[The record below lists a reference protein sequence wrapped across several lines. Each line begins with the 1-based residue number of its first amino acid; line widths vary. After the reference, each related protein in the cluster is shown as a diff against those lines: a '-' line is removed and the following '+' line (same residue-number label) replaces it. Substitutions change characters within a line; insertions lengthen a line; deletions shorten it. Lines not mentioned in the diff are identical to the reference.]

1 MTFLF
6 HRSKIYPKLLWIA
19 GLMDNIKNN
28 LANIRDGFSI
38 LDGQDK
44 LVYLIDLGK
53 KLDQIN
59 KSDRTEDR
67 KIHACTSQTWLKLY
81 YDNDLVTLKAFSES
95 TIVKGLLRILQIAF
109 NNSEKK
115 SIINFIES
123 FDDCSSLFEWLNLGP
138 AISSQ
143 RQNGFLGSLDYIKKE
158 LNDA

>member
-1 MTFLF
+1 
-6 HRSKIYPKLLWIA
+6 
-19 GLMDNIKNN
+19 MDNIKNN

-53 KLDQIN
+53 KLDHIN
-59 KSDRTEDR
+59 ESDRTENR
-67 KIHACTSQTWLKLY
+67 KIHACTSQTWLQLSY
-81 YDNDLVTLKAFSES
+81 QNDLVTLKAFSES

-115 SIINFIES
+115 SIINFIDS
-123 FDDCSSLFEWLNLGP
+123 FDDPGSLFEWLNLGP

-143 RQNGFLGSLDYIKKE
+143 RQNGFLGSLEYIKKE
-158 LNDA
+158 LNNA

>member
-1 MTFLF
+1 M
-6 HRSKIYPKLLWIA
+6 
-19 GLMDNIKNN
+19 
-28 LANIRDGFSI
+28 LAP
-38 LDGQDK
+38 
-44 LVYLIDLGK
+44 
-53 KLDQIN
+53 
-59 KSDRTEDR
+59 
-67 KIHACTSQTWLKLY
+67 SQTWLKLY

>member
-1 MTFLF
+1 M
-6 HRSKIYPKLLWIA
+6 LWIA

-38 LDGQDK
+38 LDVQEK
-44 LVYLIDLGK
+44 LVYFIDLGK
-53 KLDQIN
+53 KLDHIN
-59 KSDRTEDR
+59 ESDRTENS
-67 KIHACTSQTWLKLY
+67 KIHACTSQTWLKLG
-81 YDNDLVTLKAFSES
+81 YDNDLVTIKAFSES
-95 TIVKGLLRILQIAF
+95 TIVNGLLRIIQIAF